1 MAKDVGA
8 LQRVLLEASTEE
20 KTVILTTLYQAWAE
34 PNSTFDLFLEGFHVG
49 VGTKRLLRH
58 LVVVCMY
65 GRGSLLKVLGD
76 PSPPLLLIFL
86 FRPEELHDTG
96 LSQDDVAPPRVLG
109 FYLGAWI

>member
-34 PNSTFDLFLEGFHVG
+34 PNSTFDLFLERFHVG
-49 VGTKRLLRH
+49 VGTKRLPRH

-76 PSPPLLLIFL
+76 PSPPLLFT
-86 FRPEELHDTG
+86 EN
-96 LSQDDVAPPRVLG
+96 PRH
-109 FYLGAWI
+109 